1 MSDKTNAA
9 IAAEQQA
16 AATEESSAAQQAEAL
31 PAATLEELE
40 EFDIGSV
47 ADQEAPRFR
56 ITDDRCADWAVRK
69 IAEERAEYDRL
80 KELADQQV
88 AAITEKM
95 EAAKRR
101 LENGTSYLTSCLAE
115 YFRTVPHKT
124 TKTTEKYRLL
134 SGTLTLKK
142 GGTKATPD
150 DAKLVPW
157 LMFEDGTGII
167 LSRMDGEWDG
177 TVPGSVKVEKGDVT
191 VPDGDVTASG
201 ISLKAHTHA
210 GVHGETSGPH

>member
-47 ADQEAPRFR
+47 VDQEAPRFR

-134 SGTLTLKK
+134 SGT
-142 GGTKATPD
+142 KATPD

-157 LMFEDGTGII
+157 LKANGFGDYVKTEE
-167 LSRMDGEWDG
+167 SAKWGELKKG
-177 TVPGSVKVEKGDVT
+177 LTFVGSVATITETGEIVEGITVTEQPDIFKVD
-191 VPDGDVTASG
+191 
-201 ISLKAHTHA
+201 L
-210 GVHGETSGPH
+210 